1 MNFAAVYHRS
11 TPDMCYSPDGNEIV
25 INIRT
30 DRDVDAVYL
39 VHEDPFIHELN
50 RKSEWYGRR
59 ERMSLSRELRYQVIY
74 TLKVR
79 PEYKR
84 LMYYFELEADGR
96 TYCLVRVAQSVR
108 HNRAAEVG
116 GRHGVVPDHARP
128 FLPPP

>member
-59 ERMSLSRELRYQVIY
+59 ERMNLSRELRYQVIY
-74 TLKVR
+74 TLRVR
-79 PEYKR
+79 PGYKR
-84 LMYYFELEADGR
+84 LMYYFELEAGGK
-96 TYCLVRVAQSVR
+96 TYCLYENKLCEKS
-108 HNRAAEVG
+108 AAN
-116 GRHGVVPDHARP
+116 DTS
-128 FLPPP
+128 